1 MSLLV
6 LPAGKTLR
14 EIADSLGVP
23 VEELNRHARL
33 GDIEAPLKREERVQ
47 VPDGFL
53 RSRQREEELKD
64 AVTSQSA
71 LKGGMNTWLAM
82 DIEQKRTRAAGGM
95 KGGKTRE
102 HDLLALDEAR
112 HSFERFDAASN
123 ELVIDLCHVLTAA
136 VSIDV
141 RARAFGLQSLAFAH
155 RGLRFGEPQQ
165 RSQPQALSAAK
176 SAIVAAPKLPD
187 AHLGLGLALSC
198 SDEPADLLEAE
209 NMVRRAL
216 ELEPNEVT
224 AWVGLGALLLRLER
238 PDEADAAA
246 RQALELKPQHA
257 LALELMG
264 VLAERE
270 RDLAGAEQVFSQAAV
285 ALPTYANPLARI
297 ALLEHRRGAA
307 QAAKLSFAAALDAAT
322 TAPHKLLIEQS
333 FSAGPLVY
341 R

>member
-1 MSLLV
+1 MSLLI

-33 GDIEAPLKREERVQ
+33 GDVEAPLKREARVE

-53 RSRQREEELKD
+53 KSRQREEELKD
-64 AVTSQSA
+64 AVTSRSA

-95 KGGKTRE
+95 KGGQTRD
-102 HDLLALDEAR
+102 HDLQALAEAR

-123 ELVIDLCHVLTAA
+123 ELVIELCQVLTAA

-141 RARAFGLQSLAFAH
+141 RARAFGLQSLAYAH
-155 RGLRFGEPQQ
+155 RGLRFGEPLQ

-176 SAIVAAPKLPD
+176 SAIVAAPKLAD

-198 SDEPADLLEAE
+198 SDEREALLEAE

-216 ELEPNEVT
+216 ELAPQEVT
-224 AWVGLGALLLRLER
+224 AWVALGALLSRLER

-246 RQALELKPQHA
+246 RQALELNPSHA
-257 LALELMG
+257 LALELLG
-264 VLAERE
+264 VLAELE
-270 RDLAGAEQVFSQAAV
+270 QDAAGAEQSFGQAAA
-285 ALPTYANPLARI
+285 ALPTYANPLGRI

-307 QAAKLSFAAALDAAT
+307 RQAQLSLGAALQAAT
-322 TAPHKLLIEQS
+322 TAPHKSLIEEG
-333 FSAGPLVY
+333 FSSGTIVY
-341 R
+341 K